1 MERELNTT
9 DFLIEKYLNNIDKVY
24 IMLVIDDECSI
35 IVGKDMISERQKRSL
50 IKNCIK
56 NIQERVDKENLD
68 KL

>member
-1 MERELNTT
+1 M
-9 DFLIEKYLNNIDKVY
+9 IEKYLNNIDKVY